1 MHCAHICC
9 PLDPQALA
17 DSHNQWLAVHQD
29 KLPKS
34 LALDGKDLGPP
45 HTLCRHED
53 GRPVAM
59 ASISSV
65 KSNGNR
71 KRSNPIRPAQNPVF
85 HMIADTRAWW
95 EEIKS
100 GKRAFSYKGQKVEYR
115 FKPDGTW
122 ETIALRLRRLP
133 RGT

>member
-1 MHCAHICC
+1 
-9 PLDPQALA
+9 
-17 DSHNQWLAVHQD
+17 
-29 KLPKS
+29 
-34 LALDGKDLGPP
+34 
-45 HTLCRHED
+45 
-53 GRPVAM
+53 
-59 ASISSV
+59 
-65 KSNGNR
+65 
-71 KRSNPIRPAQNPVF
+71 
-85 HMIADTRAWW
+85 MIADTRAWW